1 MPAELPATHTD
12 PGLVRKLLDAA
23 PDATVV
29 VDATGSIVF
38 ANIRVE
44 EVFGYPRDQLIGRAI
59 ELLIP
64 ERFRAAHG
72 RHREHYTKVPNVR
85 PMGSGLE
92 LYGRKRDGSE
102 FPLEISLSPLATEQG
117 LLVSASIRDISQ
129 RKLNEQRV
137 RRIQEHLLS
146 AVESIQGAF
155 AIFDAGQRAVL
166 CNSTFQLLFGA
177 HHDRQLVGDTIDAI
191 LDSNIRAGVFE
202 VEPDGP
208 DAFRATWLA
217 YHEQPSGALDLRT
230 RDGRSLR
237 AVERRTAEGGTVV
250 LIQDVSDDV
259 RRESEL
265 RTAREL
271 AEAASS
277 AKSEFLSSMSHELRT
292 PLNAVLGFAQ
302 LLQRDKKEP
311 LSPRQKERVGHVL
324 KGGEH
329 LLHLIDEV
337 LDLSRIEAGNVSVSI
352 EPVGVAEVI
361 AEVVTTLEALAA
373 PAEIRLLHP
382 PAADPAQVLAD
393 RIRLR
398 QILMN
403 FGSNA
408 IKYGRALG
416 QVEFSVER
424 HAELVRI
431 RVTDDGIGIAS
442 SKHDKIFQPFQRA
455 GQETSAIEGT
465 GIGLAITKRL
475 TELMAG
481 SVGFESEEGKGSS
494 FWIDLPAAG
503 LETSAAPAHWPAGS
517 GCRTLA
523 SDGPQNLILYIEDN
537 PSNIAFM
544 QDMLADFENLQL
556 ITAPTAE
563 IGLSL
568 VHAHRPQAVIM
579 DINLPGMSGIDAMR
593 VLQNAEETRD
603 IPVIALS
610 AAAMVADAKRV
621 NAAGFFRYLTKPV
634 QVEELMALLE
644 ELLARPPARNLR
656 P

>member
-1 MPAELPATHTD
+1 MQGDLPAATHTD

-29 VDATGSIVF
+29 VDASGRIVF

-44 EVFGYPRDQLIGRAI
+44 EVFGYPRDQLIGKEI

-117 LLVSASIRDISQ
+117 LLVSASIRDITQ
-129 RKLNEQRV
+129 RRLQEQQV

-155 AIFDAGQRAVL
+155 AIFDAEQRAVL
-166 CNSTFQLLFGA
+166 CNSAFQLLFGT
-177 HHDRQLVGDTIDAI
+177 HHDRLLTGEPIDAI
-191 LDSNIRAGVFE
+191 LDSNLRAGVFD
-202 VEPDGP
+202 VGP
-208 DAFRATWLA
+208 EGPEAFRAAWLA
-217 YHEQPSGALDLRT
+217 YHEDPQGALDLRT
-230 RDGRSLR
+230 REGRILR

-259 RRESEL
+259 RRENEL

-311 LSPRQKERVGHVL
+311 LSPRQRERVGHVL

-337 LDLSRIEAGNVSVSI
+337 LDLSRIEAGNVSVSL
-352 EPVGVAEVI
+352 EPVAVAEVI
-361 AEVVTTLEALAA
+361 DDVVTTLEALAT
-373 PAEIRLLHP
+373 
-382 PAADPAQVLAD
+382 PAAIRVLPLRAAGSTRVLAD
-393 RIRLR
+393 RTRLR

-403 FGSNA
+403 YGSNA
-408 IKYGRALG
+408 VKYGREHG
-416 QVEFSVER
+416 RVEFSVAR
-424 HAELVRI
+424 HGELVRI
-431 RVTDDGIGIAS
+431 SVTDDGIGIPR

-475 TELMAG
+475 AELMRG
-481 SVGFESEEGKGSS
+481 GVGFESEVGKGSC
-494 FWIDLPAAG
+494 FWIDLPGAGIEAGAAA
-503 LETSAAPAHWPAGS
+503 SQWAA
-517 GCRTLA
+517 A
-523 SDGPQNLILYIEDN
+523 SSTNALSSEGPRNVVVYIEDN

-544 QDMLADFENLQL
+544 EDLLADFERVQL
-556 ITAPTAE
+556 LTAPTAE
-563 IGLSL
+563 IGLAL
-568 VHAHRPQAVIM
+568 VRAHRPQAVIM

-593 VLQNAEETRD
+593 ALQESEDTRH

-621 NAAGFFRYLTKPV
+621 SAAGFFRYLTKPV
-634 QVEELMALLE
+634 QVEELMAVLE
-644 ELLARPPARNLR
+644 ELLARSSR
-656 P
+656 